1 MVERSRGDKLQRSRI
16 SPFSLSCRRY
26 RTAKVK
32 SVAQQDLLALHK
44 VRAQLFG
51 ATILRGATR
60 GCSKVEKLGTSF
72 EFGERRR
79 RVASMFALTMA
90 LTSLFVCRFQS
101 RAAPGT

>member
-1 MVERSRGDKLQRSRI
+1 VVERSRGDELQRSRI

-60 GCSKVEKLGTSF
+60 GCSKVEKLGPH
-72 EFGERRR
+72 
-79 RVASMFALTMA
+79 L
-90 LTSLFVCRFQS
+90 SLGNGAVGWPACS
-101 RAAPGT
+101 RSPWRSLHC

>member
-1 MVERSRGDKLQRSRI
+1 VMEGSRGDELQRSRI

-32 SVAQQDLLALHK
+32 TVAQQDLLALHK

-51 ATILRGATR
+51 ATNFRGPTR

-90 LTSLFVCRFQS
+90 LTSLLV
-101 RAAPGT
+101 